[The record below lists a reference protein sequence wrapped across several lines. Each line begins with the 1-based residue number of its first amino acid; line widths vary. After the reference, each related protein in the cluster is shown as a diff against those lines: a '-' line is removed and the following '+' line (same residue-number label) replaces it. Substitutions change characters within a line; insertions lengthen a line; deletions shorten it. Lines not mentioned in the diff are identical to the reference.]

1 MKTRKH
7 FKKQRQYSGKKNKK
21 ARLMQLLKN
30 SYVRLAPSD
39 THGVGIR
46 AVRYIPQGVFPMP
59 GVSNPNTIHLSK
71 EEVASLHPTTQKMID
86 DFWIV
91 EDNGEYHVSEKG
103 VNDLDI
109 RFYINHSETPN
120 VKEVNTGNSFH
131 EFITLRPIKAGEE
144 LLLNYNNRLNL
155 PS

>member
-7 FKKQRQYSGKKNKK
+7 VKKQNGGKKNRK
-21 ARLMQLLKN
+21 AKLMQLLNN

-46 AVRYIPQGVFPMP
+46 AVRDIPQGVFPMP
-59 GVSNPNTIHLSK
+59 GVSNPNTILLSK
-71 EEVASLHPTTQKMID
+71 EEVATLHPTTQKMID
-86 DFWIV
+86 DFWIA
-91 EDNGEYHVSEKG
+91 ENNGSYHVSEKG

-120 VKEVNTGNSFH
+120 VKEVNTGNNFH

-144 LLLNYNNRLNL
+144 LLLNYNNRFDL
-155 PS
+155 SD